1 MGENEKNL
9 RGFFTVNNQII
20 KPISDFEELSFAFDL
35 KPNPKRIMKSD
46 RATIVF
52 WEDGMKTVVKRSADT
67 EDDPY
72 SAFTAA
78 LAKKVYGSTNAIK
91 RIIERKTGGQK

>member
-1 MGENEKNL
+1 MNEKDL
-9 RGFFTVNNQII
+9 RGFFAVNNQRI
-20 KPISDFEELSFAFDL
+20 KPISDFEELSFVFDL
-35 KPNPKRIMKSD
+35 KPKPKRIMKSD

-52 WEDGMKTVVKRSADT
+52 LEDGTKTVVKRSADT

-78 LAKKVYGSTNAIK
+78 LAKKVYGSTNAVK
-91 RIIERKTGGQK
+91 KIIERNTEVKA